1 MTSSKNS
8 PFIFNCFFSKLFSYT
23 FFLCIPAENKAN
35 LKKLFNLNNSLK
47 RNPTVET
54 YTENNFCI
62 IFSSKN
68 SFNAN
73 SKKKKTVYICRIPTY
88 KTIKQ
93 LKYHKFIGMFS
104 LFPYV

>member
-62 IFSSKN
+62 TFSSKN

-73 SKKKKTVYICRIPTY
+73 SKKTTKKKRCIFVESLQ
-88 KTIKQ
+88 IKQ
-93 LKYHKFIGMFS
+93 
-104 LFPYV
+104 